1 MLLNHLGPSL
11 PCARSTSLTGSDDSP
26 ASGAPSCISSQ
37 LFASNLS
44 GRVGTQV
51 ALSERSVMFHR
62 GLHFHP
68 FFRVAGANGHHP
80 RTISDSTIY
89 NTGPPS
95 SSSILALDQQPHLRF
110 PSSLLAA
117 LHPLETGGLADISLS
132 DIWPPYRQTR
142 ERQTVG
148 LRRGGADSDDK
159 EIGPRSTAMI
169 PSVA

>member
-1 MLLNHLGPSL
+1 ML
-11 PCARSTSLTGSDDSP
+11 
-26 ASGAPSCISSQ
+26 
-37 LFASNLS
+37 
-44 GRVGTQV
+44 
-51 ALSERSVMFHR
+51 HR

-89 NTGPPS
+89 KTGPPS

-148 LRRGGADSDDK
+148 LRRRQGNRTPLNGDDPFCSLTNTLRSRGAMLKCQEHAPVSPLATYFRAISLLRSYFSAFSRVTCRNGYSMNSVPHMRGGRGD
-159 EIGPRSTAMI
+159 
-169 PSVA
+169 